1 MTDESIFLLSDKLRD
16 YFKRIRAAIFA
27 ELHAEGIDT
36 DNGFTVEEDALQRIA
51 QRLNDRRPKINA
63 LAAYKKAHKA
73 LSERSFMIMRADLKG
88 VTLEEYAHLYRLGTG
103 TEAEEGRETPEE
115 RAAFLEELR
124 AEIERSRLFYY
135 LGEREPQNF
144 RALYREWFY
153 LCSDDPSLLRTPYL
167 YPVWPG
173 SPAYGLLA
181 RFDDWKENR
190 TYRDGK
196 LVHITDEIRAENPE
210 YWGEEW
216 SFEPTPD
223 QLDELRN
230 VLGLSNYAY
239 ADLGEYTN
247 LLFVDSFLKAI
258 VDASPSVELTPGQ
271 TPPLEGKEGPGKRF
285 SYVRQGKGLNE
296 FYKLQ
301 PISGETGNVNLDDS
315 TGIATITKQGYSIQI
330 PYALLPG
337 LRASAYQ
344 LLDAFVRRYT
354 ENGSHS
360 PAVTLTLDEYM
371 TARGLSDR
379 QKAKEQAIAD
389 MKVLRSSSVAWE
401 EKHGKKTVSFE
412 FLNLADRG
420 KVSRD
425 GLMNFTFGA
434 SFHSVLSEY
443 PIMPYPDFLL
453 RINSKNNPN
462 SYFFGR
468 KIAEHKR
475 MNAGKSNEDLISVK
489 TLLSVARS
497 IPSYEKV
504 MQGNRNITA
513 RIIEPFERDMDALA
527 PDITWEYCH
536 RANAPLTEDE
546 LSGMSYALFSS
557 LLVHV
562 TWKDYPD
569 QSHLIE
575 RRSAAIEAAKEPQKK
590 RKK

>member
-1 MTDESIFLLSDKLRD
+1 MDNNDIFLLSDKQRA
-16 YFKRIRAAIFA
+16 YFQRIRAAIFT

-36 DNGFTVEEDALQRIA
+36 DSGFTVEEDALQRIA
-51 QRLNDRRPKINA
+51 QRLTDKPAKINP

-73 LSERSFMIMRADLKG
+73 LQERSFMVMRADLKS

-103 TEAEEGRETPEE
+103 TEAEEGRETPEGH
-115 RAAFLEELR
+115 AAFLEELR
-124 AEIERSRLFYY
+124 AEIERSRLFFYQ
-135 LGEREPQNF
+135 GEREPQNF

-153 LCSDDPSLLRTPYL
+153 LRSNDPSFFKTPNL
-167 YPVWPG
+167 SPIWPG
-173 SPAYGLLA
+173 NPAYSLLSSL
-181 RFDDWKENR
+181 DDWKPPHQWKGPGFKAKEYQIETWAFN
-190 TYRDGK
+190 
-196 LVHITDEIRAENPE
+196 ASPE
-210 YWGEEW
+210 
-216 SFEPTPD
+216 
-223 QLDELRN
+223 QLDALRN
-230 VLGLSNYAY
+230 ALGISEYR
-239 ADLGEYTN
+239 YTN
-247 LLFVDSFLKAI
+247 LGNYTDLLFLDSFLKAI
-258 VDASPSVELTPGQ
+258 VDASPSVEIHSGGKPPVENAPGA
-271 TPPLEGKEGPGKRF
+271 KRF
-285 SYVRQGKGLNE
+285 SYIRQGTGLNE
-296 FYKLQ
+296 YIKLQ
-301 PISGETGNVNLDDS
+301 PISGEAGNVNLDDS

-344 LLDAFVRRYT
+344 LLDSFVKRYT
-354 ENGSHS
+354 DNGSRS

-371 TARGLSDR
+371 TARGLTDR

-412 FLNLADRG
+412 FMNLADRG

-434 SFHSVLSEY
+434 TFHSVLSEY
-443 PIMPYPDFLL
+443 PVMVYPDFLL

-475 MNAGKSNEDLISVK
+475 MNAGKSNEDLISVE

-536 RANAPLTEDE
+536 RANAPLTEAE
-546 LSGMSYALFSS
+546 LSGMSYSLFAS

-575 RRSAAIEAAKEPQKK
+575 RRAAAIEAAKEQPPKERKK